1 LCGFAAVAFTRLF
14 EELGDFVDHLK
25 IVPNFLHPAVGA
37 LGLGIVGFCFPCVL
51 GSGYDTI
58 EDILN
63 NHLVLG
69 VVLLVLILKSFV
81 VPDGGRGRSRAWPD
95 SQVETIRP
103 GRETGYGKM
112 NLEAATSAASETAA
126 RAASTAKS

>member
-1 LCGFAAVAFTRLF
+1 VAFTRLF

-58 EDILN
+58 EDILSAKPAKQSS
-63 NHLVLG
+63 G
-69 VVLLVLILKSFV
+69 V
-81 VPDGGRGRSRAWPD
+81 GCW
-95 SQVETIRP
+95 
-103 GRETGYGKM
+103 
-112 NLEAATSAASETAA
+112 ASCCWC
-126 RAASTAKS
+126 